1 MTFQSNSLNKNYL
14 GKHTVKSYDKDL
26 QNIANILDEM
36 LELVII
42 SIDMVSNSLE
52 NNNQSMIDKITAHDY
67 KINSLDFL
75 IEKKITT
82 ILALRQPMA
91 LDLRYIVS
99 ALKVASN
106 LERVGDQ
113 AKSIVKKISKADDTI
128 FEPKIREPLLE
139 MICLSKKMVEDSV
152 KAFNQQNLELSDDVL
167 KVDDRIDKI
176 YSDFFK
182 IVDQG
187 DCNKANITKII
198 NLMFIA
204 KSFERLADHATNIA
218 EINRYV
224 VTAETK

>member
-1 MTFQSNSLNKNYL
+1 MTSQSNSL

-36 LELVII
+36 LELVMV
-42 SIDMVSNSLE
+42 SIDMVYRSLQNNS
-52 NNNQSMIDKITAHDY
+52 QSMVEAITAHDY

-82 ILALRQPMA
+82 VLALRQPMA

-113 AKSIVKKISKADDTI
+113 AKSIIKKISKADDAI
-128 FEPKIREPLLE
+128 FEPKIQGPLLE
-139 MICLSKKMVEDSV
+139 MIRLSQKMVSDSV
-152 KAFNQQNLELSDDVL
+152 KAFNQQDLELSDEVL
-167 KVDDRIDKI
+167 KIDDQIDNI
-176 YSDFFK
+176 YSNFFK
-182 IVDQG
+182 IVDHG
-187 DCNKANITKII
+187 ECNKTDIAKII

>member
-1 MTFQSNSLNKNYL
+1 MISQSNSL

-36 LELVII
+36 LELVMV
-42 SIDMVSNSLE
+42 SIDMVYRSLQNNS
-52 NNNQSMIDKITAHDY
+52 QSMVEAITAHDY

-82 ILALRQPMA
+82 VLALRQPMA

-113 AKSIVKKISKADDTI
+113 AKSIIKKINKADDAI
-128 FEPKIREPLLE
+128 FEPKIQGPLLE
-139 MICLSKKMVEDSV
+139 MIRLSQKMVSDSV
-152 KAFNQQNLELSDDVL
+152 KAFNQQDLELSDEVL
-167 KVDDRIDKI
+167 KIDDQIDNI
-176 YSDFFK
+176 YSNFFK
-182 IVDQG
+182 IVDHG
-187 DCNKANITKII
+187 ECNKTDIAKII